1 MTSSSLDTRRNE
13 RRHSSRP
20 SNDPRSAGARDR
32 DRILYSE
39 PFRRLVGV
47 TQVVGAH
54 EGTVF
59 HNRLTHSIKVGQI
72 ARRLA
77 EKILHEHKDSD
88 SIKELE
94 ALGGL
99 DPEVAEAAALAH
111 DIGHPPF
118 GHTGEAILN
127 GLVFSHGCPDGFEG
141 NAQSFRIIT
150 KLAFR
155 KPNPDKPLGLDLSRA
170 TLRATLKYPWLR
182 KLGDEARSKKWGAY
196 DTEEDELKFAMQL
209 KSVDED
215 EKSLEASI
223 MDWADDIT
231 YAVHDMEDF
240 YRAGLIPLPTL
251 ASTPKEYEDIFEKA
265 AQKCSVFGINVDT
278 DEVIGTFDRFRG
290 LMPPTQFVGNPSQI
304 GRVLSLRS
312 NLIDKLINAF
322 TVNADSNKI
331 DIDQE
336 ARITAEILKAMTRRF
351 VITSPDL
358 ESQRFGYRRIITQIF
373 EAFCDSETAKEK
385 DINRE
390 YLKAPFFNRQIFE
403 DCEPARRTA
412 DYIASLSE
420 AQAMQLYGRITGHTL
435 GSVRDLIV

>member
-1 MTSSSLDTRRNE
+1 M
-13 RRHSSRP
+13 
-20 SNDPRSAGARDR
+20 
-32 DRILYSE
+32 
-39 PFRRLVGV
+39 
-47 TQVVGAH
+47 GAH

-77 EKILHEHKDSD
+77 EKILDEHKGNNPHEAFD
-88 SIKELE
+88 

-118 GHTGEAILN
+118 GHTGEKVLDR
-127 GLVFSHGCPDGFEG
+127 LVSDSGCPDGFEG

-182 KLGDEARSKKWGAY
+182 KLDDEKKSQKWGAY
-196 DTEEDELKFAMQL
+196 DSEKDELDFAL
-209 KSVDED
+209 ELESADKS
-215 EKSLEASI
+215 EKSLEGSI

-240 YRAGLIPLPTL
+240 YRAGLIPLSTL
-251 ASTPKEYEDIFEKA
+251 SSNPREYEHVFNRAAEKCDA
-265 AQKCSVFGINVDT
+265 YGINVDT
-278 DEVIGTFDRFRG
+278 DEVLETYNGFKG

-312 NLIDKLINAF
+312 YLINKLINAF
-322 TVNADSNKI
+322 AFNADNNQI
-331 DIDQE
+331 EIEHE
-336 ARITAEILKAMTRRF
+336 ARITAEILKAMTWSF

-358 ESQRFGYRRIITQIF
+358 ESQRFGYREIITKIF
-373 EAFCDSETAKEK
+373 DAFCDMENEDDQVQRKEH
-385 DINRE
+385 
-390 YLKAPFFNRQIFE
+390 LKTPFFERKILA

-412 DYIASLSE
+412 DYIASLTE
-420 AQAMQLYGRITGHTL
+420 AQAIQLYGRITGHTL